1 MDGRKALAEAYGAWL
16 DANGWTRE
24 QVAAMGG
31 PSTSTTTT
39 IRTTDDSLSR
49 QTMMKIDTV
58 MGWPPGTAG
67 KVSRGLIDPPAPGGP
82 AAEPETVSAPTHDD
96 ESTLMYERPKGLS
109 DAEWEKLKT
118 STGEY
123 IEWQLN
129 RLSQGR

>member
-39 IRTTDDSLSR
+39 IRTSDDSLSR
-49 QTMMKIDTV
+49 QTMIKIDTV

-67 KVSRGLIDPPAPGGP
+67 RVSRGLMEPPEPGGAAPG
-82 AAEPETVSAPTHDD
+82 ETVSAPSHDV
-96 ESTLMYERPKGLS
+96 ESTLMYERPKGLT
-109 DAEWEKLKT
+109 DAEWADLRRT
-118 STGEY
+118 TGEY

-129 RLSQGR
+129 RLSRDR